1 LTSLPKVGNEDVFEE
16 FGIRVAAVLIKFVWS
31 FLWFFTVIFIVI
43 FITNLSASFWLI
55 SGLFLEIFQTD
66 FRSKVG
72 VNLSHVL

>member
-16 FGIRVAAVLIKFVWS
+16 LGIRVAAVLIKFVWS
-31 FLWFFTVIFIVI
+31 FLRFSIVI
-43 FITNLSASFWLI
+43 FIFIANLSASFWLI

>member
-1 LTSLPKVGNEDVFEE
+1 LSSLPKVGNEDVFEE
-16 FGIRVAAVLIKFVWS
+16 LGIRVAAVLIKFVWS
-31 FLWFFTVIFIVI
+31 FLRFSIVI
-43 FITNLSASFWLI
+43 FIFIANLSASFWLI

>member
-1 LTSLPKVGNEDVFEE
+1 MSSLPKVGNEDVFEE
-16 FGIRVAAVLIKFVWS
+16 LGIRVAAVLIKFVWS
-31 FLWFFTVIFIVI
+31 FLRFFTVIFIFI
-43 FITNLSASFWLI
+43 FIANLSASFWLI

>member
-16 FGIRVAAVLIKFVWS
+16 LGIRVAAVLIKFVWS
-31 FLWFFTVIFIVI
+31 FLRFSIVI
-43 FITNLSASFWLI
+43 FIFIANLSASFWLI
-55 SGLFLEIFQTD
+55 SGLFLEIFHTD

>member
-16 FGIRVAAVLIKFVWS
+16 LGIRIAAVLIKFVWS
-31 FLWFFTVIFIVI
+31 FLRFFTVIFIA
-43 FITNLSASFWLI
+43 NLSASFWLI
-55 SGLFLEIFQTD
+55 SGLFLEIFHTD